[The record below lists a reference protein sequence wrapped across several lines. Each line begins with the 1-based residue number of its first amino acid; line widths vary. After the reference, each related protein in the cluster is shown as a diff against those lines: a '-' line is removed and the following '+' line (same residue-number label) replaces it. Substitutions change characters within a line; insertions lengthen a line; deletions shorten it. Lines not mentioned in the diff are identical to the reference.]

1 MTYKCLECGHIFEEG
16 EEGHYY
22 ENGEYWGALY
32 SQKKSCCPLC
42 KGDYEETVPCEI
54 CGSEHLKDELISGVC
69 EECIENYRY
78 DIKTCY
84 AIGKNDEENIKLNV
98 FFASIFDKEEIED
111 ILLTALLKEEKIF
124 KKVDCKK
131 FIDKNKEWFAE
142 RLAEEVKK

>member
-1 MTYKCLECGHIFEEG
+1 MTYKCLDCGHIFEEG
-16 EEGHYY
+16 EEGHRY
-22 ENGEYWGALY
+22 ENGECWGAPY
-32 SQKKSCCPLC
+32 SQKIACCPLC
-42 KGDYEETVPCEI
+42 EGEYEETVPCDI

-78 DIKTCY
+78 DIKACY
-84 AIGKNDEENIKLNV
+84 EIGKNDEETIKLNV

-142 RLAEEVKK
+142 RLAEEVRK